1 MLLWGT
7 NKKSLNLDFGV
18 ISGIKVL
25 IVKVDQCSDSWMLT
39 LAGLRVSRCGF
50 TRRSGAEPV
59 TWLVSEARKEGKE
72 GQSHS
77 SCIFCTWLPSDQLSP
92 YQMKLFV
99 KAFWFLKVVSWV
111 ARDDRASGRPCC
123 GTCFP
128 SWDPNTLVVLKEEFF
143 WSRPLLRYEATVPMF
158 VVSEEFSWCK
168 KARLPREK
176 IPFHLGID
184 CPLTPPPTL
193 QHAMWANISLFKKF
207 QKEKVSK

>member
-7 NKKSLNLDFGV
+7 NKKSLNLDFGS

-39 LAGLRVSRCGF
+39 LQPLVKGTWKETSAYLTKRVSQCESELVWF

-59 TWLVSEARKEGKE
+59 TWLVSEARKKGEE
-72 GQSHS
+72 VQSHS
-77 SCIFCTWLPSDQLSP
+77 WCIFCTWLPSDQLSA

-99 KAFWFLKVVSWV
+99 KAFCFLKVVSWV

-143 WSRPLLRYEATVPMF
+143 SILATPSLLGNCAHV
-158 VVSEEFSWCK
+158 C
-168 KARLPREK
+168 RLRR
-176 IPFHLGID
+176 IFL
-184 CPLTPPPTL
+184 
-193 QHAMWANISLFKKF
+193 M
-207 QKEKVSK
+207 